1 MQLPIYFFGD
11 THFKLQKSSQ
21 EDKKIEKFSHFLNHI
36 TEKNTGGTL
45 VITGDL
51 FDYYFE
57 YKNRIPQYHKKVFAS
72 LSDVKEKGFDIY
84 FWAGNHDY
92 WVGKYFKSHVTE
104 CFDGDNHF
112 KASNKNFYITH
123 GDGILSWDHSYRLLR
138 TILRRRLF
146 IMLFSLIPEKIAF
159 KIAEKISHKRKG
171 SHKIDQETE
180 NKIHKE
186 LENFALEKINDDEIH
201 YWAGFD
207 YVIMGHYHHSYHKK
221 LNNGELIVL
230 GECNEENYNYAV
242 FDGDKL
248 EIKNF

>member
-92 WVGKYFKSHVTE
+92 WIGDYLKSCVE
-104 CFDGDNHF
+104 DCFLNDTTVEAN
-112 KASNKNFYITH
+112 NKKFYITH
-123 GDGILSWDHSYRLLR
+123 GDGILSWDKSYRLLR
-138 TILRRRLF
+138 CILRSKLF
-146 IMLFSLIPEKIAF
+146 ITLFSLLPEKMAL
-159 KIAEKISHKRKG
+159 KIAKKISHERKD
-171 SHKIDQETE
+171 SHYLDQERI
-180 NKIHKE
+180 NRIHNE
-186 LENFALEKINDDEIH
+186 LETFASEKINE
-201 YWAGFD
+201 GFD
-207 YVIMGHYHHSYHKK
+207 YIIMGHHHHFYQKK
-221 LNNGELIVL
+221 LNNGKLILL
-230 GECNEENYNYAV
+230 GECDEKNYNYAV
-242 FDGDKL
+242 FNGDKL

>member
-92 WVGKYFKSHVTE
+92 WVGKYFKSCVE
-104 CFDGDNHF
+104 DCFLNDTTVEAN
-112 KASNKNFYITH
+112 NKKFYITH
-123 GDGILSWDHSYRLLR
+123 GDGILSWDKSYRLLR
-138 TILRRRLF
+138 CILRSKLF
-146 IMLFSLIPEKIAF
+146 ITLFSLLPEKMAL
-159 KIAEKISHKRKG
+159 KIAKKISHERKD
-171 SHKIDQETE
+171 SHYLDQERI
-180 NKIHKE
+180 NRIHNE
-186 LENFALEKINDDEIH
+186 LETFASEKINE
-201 YWAGFD
+201 GFD
-207 YVIMGHYHHSYHKK
+207 YIIMGHYHHFYQKK
-221 LNNGELIVL
+221 LNNGKLILL
-230 GECNEENYNYAV
+230 GECDEKNYNYAV
-242 FDGDKL
+242 FNGDKL